1 MKKKTI
7 NLFSFIQC
15 YVIRRYSVQST
26 NNTNILQ
33 HNKQFFN
40 SCMEFIWYIR
50 SDFDLTM
57 KMNVLISYVLCDLLG
72 FSMTINRNLS
82 RLLNCVLLGLFMFD
96 FSSQASSCP
105 SIYCWCNNNIFII
118 IRNNVFT
125 TCRSWAYFRWSYF
138 ACVNNNYFSPYN
150 YFIKKIGRENYL
162 FNLFKI

>member
-1 MKKKTI
+1 MLSEDILYKVQTI
-7 NLFSFIQC
+7 QIFCNIINNFLIHAWNL
-15 YVIRRYSVQST
+15 YD
-26 NNTNILQ
+26 IL
-33 HNKQFFN
+33 
-40 SCMEFIWYIR
+40 R

-57 KMNVLISYVLCDLLG
+57 KINVLISYVLCDLLG